1 MNTTASSTVTD
12 IKTEQAL
19 QHYEDH
25 TAFFY
30 AKISAASAAFISYV
44 LTNEFSILVTA
55 ISMVVIMVFDIGNI
69 KLHKRLVEKN
79 SASIKFWRAQ
89 YIILSTAFMLSM
101 GLWCF
106 FCFTLINDAFVHL
119 LCISVT
125 MGNILSL
132 ISRNFTSDR
141 ILTLQL
147 CAVAVPIV
155 LGLPA
160 YGDFRSI
167 ILCAFFLPLFASV
180 RDISTRLRIMFTS
193 MERQSCEKDAFG
205 GQLNEALE
213 SMSHGLMMFDDEMRL
228 KIINKTA
235 RHILGIGDEI
245 NCYSK
250 KLNEISRL
258 IDTQRPLINRVRILQ
273 ETLMKRLNHKT
284 AAKVFKLSQS
294 QYVELSIK
302 LREEGGCVLVI
313 EDVTQRIEYQTRINQ
328 LAKFDELTGLCNRT
342 HFIQQTKSLLQE
354 VRHTETASVLF
365 FDLDDFKRINDT
377 LGHEAGD
384 YILTTVAE
392 RAKQLLPA
400 KSICARYGGDE
411 FVVYVNDKHLKGSI
425 QDLADTFVKEIAKD
439 VIFNNQRVS
448 FGASMGISKYPAHGT
463 SIDRLLK
470 LADLALYAA
479 KDGGK
484 NTFRDFTTDLED
496 SLQKRVL
503 IEEDLTKAVAQNG
516 LELHFQPI
524 IQTSTGKPKVFEA
537 LTRWS
542 RNGTEQISPA
552 DFIPIAEDLGL
563 INDIGKWTLC
573 EACKVCQTWPE
584 DLSVAVNL
592 SAVQFRVGSIT
603 DIVKTALQDSG
614 LKPSRLEIEI
624 TETAILY
631 DMEHAILIL
640 EEISA
645 LGVRIS
651 LDDFGT
657 GYSSLSYL
665 HKLPL
670 HKLKIDKS
678 FIDDLTE
685 NARSRTLL
693 KGITV
698 LGKAL
703 ELKIVVE
710 GVETKDQ
717 FDLLVK
723 EYEVDFI
730 QGFYFSKALNKNDA
744 YAYLQLETRP
754 RELNEIYEPMKLQN
768 IA

>member
-1 MNTTASSTVTD
+1 MPQNIRIAKVSTTHSSTRNE
-12 IKTEQAL
+12 IRMKQAL
-19 QHYEDH
+19 HHYEDH

-30 AKISAASAAFISYV
+30 GKISAAAAALITFV
-44 LTNEFSILVTA
+44 LTAEFSLLFIA
-55 ISMVVIMVFDIGNI
+55 ITMMAIMAFDVANI
-69 KLHKRLVEKN
+69 KLHKRLVEQN
-79 SASIKFWRAQ
+79 STNVAFWRAQ
-89 YIILSTAFMLSM
+89 YTFLSTSFMFSM

-106 FCFTLINDAFVHL
+106 FCFTLTSDAFVHL

-141 ILTLQL
+141 ILTMQL
-147 CAVAVPIV
+147 CAVAIPVV
-155 LGLPA
+155 LAIPA

-167 ILCAFFLPLFASV
+167 ILSAFFLPLFASV
-180 RDISTRLRIMFTS
+180 RDISSRLRNIFSS
-193 MERQSCEKDAFG
+193 MEQQSNEKDAFG

-235 RHILGIGDEI
+235 RKILGIGAEI

-258 IDTQRPLINRVRILQ
+258 IDTQRPLVNRVRILQ
-273 ETLMKRLNHKT
+273 ETLTKRLNHKT
-284 AAKVFKLSQS
+284 VAKVFKVSQS

-302 LREEGGCVLVI
+302 LRDEGGCVLVI

-342 HFIQQTKSLLQE
+342 HFIQQTKQLLQQ
-354 VRHTETASVLF
+354 TGPNETASILF

-384 YILTTVAE
+384 HILTTVAE
-392 RAKQLLPA
+392 RARQILPP
-400 KSICARYGGDE
+400 KSVCARYGGDE
-411 FVVYVNDKHLKGSI
+411 FVAFINDKNLEYSI
-425 QDLADTFVKEIAKD
+425 QYLAKKLIQEIARD

-448 FGASMGISKYPAHGT
+448 FGASLGISKYPADGT

-479 KDGGK
+479 KGSGK
-484 NTFRDFTTDLED
+484 NTYHNFTTELED

-503 IEEDLTKAVAQNG
+503 LEEDLTSAIKQNA

-524 IQTSTGKPKVFEA
+524 IQISDGRAKVFEA
-537 LTRWS
+537 LTRWT
-542 RNGTEQISPA
+542 RNGEDPVSPSE
-552 DFIPIAEDLGL
+552 FIPIAEDLGL
-563 INDIGKWTLC
+563 ISDIGKWTLC

-584 DLSVAVNL
+584 EISVAVNL

-603 DIVKTALQDSG
+603 DVVKMALTDSG
-614 LKPSRLEIEI
+614 LDPSRLEIEI
-624 TETAILY
+624 TETAILN
-631 DMEHAILIL
+631 DMEHAILVL
-640 EEISA
+640 EELST

-670 HKLKIDKS
+670 DKLKIDKS
-678 FIDDLTE
+678 FIDDLIE
-685 NARSRTLL
+685 NPRSRTLL

-698 LGKAL
+698 LGQAL
-703 ELKIVVE
+703 GLKIVVE

-717 FDLLVK
+717 FDLLK
-723 EYEVDFI
+723 ERYEVDFV
-730 QGFYFSKALNKNDA
+730 QGFHFSKALSKTGAADF
-744 YAYLQLETRP
+744 LRLGGRS
-754 RELNEIYEPMKLQN
+754 R
-768 IA
+768 

>member
-1 MNTTASSTVTD
+1 M
-12 IKTEQAL
+12 KQAL
-19 QHYEDH
+19 HHYEDH

-30 AKISAASAAFISYV
+30 GKISAASAALISFV
-44 LTNEFSILVTA
+44 LTNEISLLFTA
-55 ISMVVIMVFDIGNI
+55 ISMMVIMACDIGNI

-79 SASIKFWRAQ
+79 SKNVSFWRAQ
-89 YIILSTAFMLSM
+89 YTFLSTSFMFSM

-106 FCFTLINDAFVHL
+106 FCFILTNDSFVHL

-147 CAVAVPIV
+147 CAVAIPVI

-167 ILCAFFLPLFASV
+167 ILSAFFLPLFASV
-180 RDISTRLRIMFTS
+180 RDISSRLRNIFSS
-193 MERQSCEKDAFG
+193 MEIQSNEKDIFG

-235 RHILGIGDEI
+235 RQILGIADEI

-258 IDTQRPLINRVRILQ
+258 IDAQRPLINRVRILQ
-273 ETLMKRLNHKT
+273 ETLTKRLNHKT
-284 AAKVFKLSQS
+284 AAKVFKISQS

-302 LREEGGCVLVI
+302 LRDEGGCVLVI

-354 VRHTETASVLF
+354 ARNEETASVLF

-384 YILTTVAE
+384 HILTTVAE
-392 RAKQLLPA
+392 RAKQILPP

-411 FVVYVNDKHLKGSI
+411 FVVYINDKHLNCSI
-425 QDLADTFVKEIAKD
+425 KQLARTLVREIARD

-448 FGASMGISKYPAHGT
+448 FGASMGISKYPADGT

-479 KDGGK
+479 KGSGK
-484 NTFRDFTTDLED
+484 NTYRNFTTELED

-503 IEEDLTKAVAQNG
+503 LEEDLTRAVTENA

-524 IQTSTGKPKVFEA
+524 IQTSDGKPKVFEA
-537 LTRWS
+537 LTRWT
-542 RNGTEQISPA
+542 RNDTEIISPA
-552 DFIPIAEDLGL
+552 EFIPIAEDLGL
-563 INDIGKWTLC
+563 IGDIGKWTLC

-584 DLSVAVNL
+584 DVSVAVNL

-603 DIVKTALQDSG
+603 DIVKTALNDSG
-614 LKPSRLEIEI
+614 LRPSRLEIEI

-631 DMEHAILIL
+631 DMDHAIYIL

-678 FIDDLTE
+678 FIDDLAF
-685 NARSRTLL
+685 NQRSRTLL

-703 ELKIVVE
+703 DLKIVVE

-717 FDLLVK
+717 FDLLIE

-730 QGFYFSKALNKNDA
+730 QGFYFSKALNKNDTA
-744 YAYLQLETRP
+744 AFLQLETQP
-754 RELNEIYEPMKLQN
+754 DVSEDIPLLVAQ
-768 IA
+768 